1 MYILILDFLLCS
13 CRIETLVLKLK
24 DSEVTDY
31 AALSNVLLSSD
42 KEPEVLKSHVLLYIY
57 RFAFHGYF
65 SCLLKKQ

>member
-24 DSEVTDY
+24 DSKVTDY

-42 KEPEVLKSHVLLYIY
+42 KEPKVLKSHVLLYIS